1 MIPASG
7 GIAPAAPEREGQVL
21 LPDGRALAYAEYGDP
36 EGTPVLYFHG
46 LPSSRLE
53 GALAAFRARA
63 MGLRLIAFDRPGFG
77 QSGFKM
83 GRTYG
88 AWPADV
94 SSAAASLGLSR
105 FSVLGTSG
113 GGPHALACAA
123 LLPERV
129 RAAAVICGLGRVSGS
144 KSRGGFVGFSRFALG
159 FAGNFPALLPAL
171 CIPVALG
178 LKTRA
183 VEIYLE
189 HLANRLPSLDRETL
203 LDPGIRSALAL
214 AFRESVRHGHRGPCH
229 ELHMAAQPWDFDP
242 GSIRVPLLMLHGE
255 EDQVVPASMTRDL
268 AQAIPRAWARFYPG
282 EGHYS
287 LPVRH
292 VGEVLEFLAGAT

>member
-1 MIPASG
+1 MRHPSDGAAQT
-7 GIAPAAPEREGQVL
+7 APTREGQVL
-21 LPDGRALAYAEYGDP
+21 LPDGRTLAYAEYGDP
-36 EGTPVLYFHG
+36 DGKPVLYFHG

-63 MGLRLIAFDRPGFG
+63 MRLRLIAFDRPGFG
-77 QSGFKM
+77 RSGFQK

-94 SSAAASLGLSR
+94 SAAADSLGISR

-129 RAAAVICGLGRVSGS
+129 RSAAVFCGLGRVSGS
-144 KSRGGFVGFSRFALG
+144 GSKGGFVGFSHFALG
-159 FAGNFPALLPAL
+159 FAGNFPAFLPAL
-171 CIPVALG
+171 CVPVALG
-178 LKTRA
+178 LKTPA

-189 HLANRLPSLDRETL
+189 HFANRLPSLDRETL
-203 LDPGIRSALAL
+203 LDQGIRSALAL

-229 ELHMAAQPWDFDP
+229 ELHLAARPWDFAP
-242 GSIRVPLLMLHGE
+242 ESIRVPLLMLHGE
-255 EDQVVPASMTRDL
+255 EDQVVPASMTRAL
-268 AQAIPRAWARFYPG
+268 AQAIPGAQARFYPG

-292 VGEVLEFLAGAT
+292 VGEVLEFLAGAA